1 MSAQTEDTTADW
13 RRAWI
18 AKSRNSINGCL
29 AIGLLLLVAGGGLL
43 ALDANEAGVLVA
55 VAMAVAGQMLVLVGV
70 VATGVRLGID
80 GAVRSR

>member
-18 AKSRNSINGCL
+18 AKRTGQIIACWI
-29 AIGLLLLVAGGGLL
+29 IGGTLLVLAGGLL
-43 ALDANEAGVLVA
+43 ALAANAGGLVLA
-55 VAMAVAGQMLVLVGV
+55 VAMAVAGQALLMVAV